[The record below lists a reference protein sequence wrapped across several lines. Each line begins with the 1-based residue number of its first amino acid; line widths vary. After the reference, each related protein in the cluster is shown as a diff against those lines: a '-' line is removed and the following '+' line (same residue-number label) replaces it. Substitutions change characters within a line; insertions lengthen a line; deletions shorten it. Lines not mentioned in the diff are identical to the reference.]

1 MASSLRLHTRVVK
14 AIDSKRPVFLPF
26 FLFFCPNLQSGGVWG
41 SLDENRGSADFPAA
55 KNTNN
60 IIIKVQSG
68 GGCNAALH
76 PQNHLAARAAKA
88 PRRAATTRRASAP
101 ALPPRS
107 SSAAAVCGAGA
118 QLRHHTPS
126 SRQRR
131 ATTTGSLQPRLS
143 SSRRAGSQDTALPRP
158 PATASRAALSA
169 GQKSRKQVPTKKR
182 SKTSSTDL
190 DLCGHAE
197 VRGG

>member
-126 SRQRR
+126 SRRRR
-131 ATTTGSLQPRLS
+131 ATTTGGLQPRLS
-143 SSRRAGSQDTALPRP
+143 I
-158 PATASRAALSA
+158 SRAARQGSCLGRLLLLGQHDGPASARSLRFVAFSA
-169 GQKSRKQVPTKKR
+169 GQKAEAASYKK
-182 SKTSSTDL
+182 
-190 DLCGHAE
+190 
-197 VRGG
+197 